1 MRLSFSV
8 IVLVFTATSCINRNL
23 MFRTPKDAEEV
34 SENIPLKPTEDYHIY
49 HDDKFTFDLYTQ
61 NGEKIVEGLAGMNE
75 ASMKSESP
83 VYIVESNGMAKLP
96 VLGDV
101 RVEGLTVRN
110 LEDTLAFLYSGEY
123 KNPFV
128 QVRLTNQR
136 VIVFPGA
143 GAEAKVIPLLN
154 NNTTLME
161 ALAQAGGIAE
171 RGRADKVK
179 IMRSTKEGRKVYLI
193 NLSTIEGLKYA
204 DMIVQANDYI
214 YVEPSEQVVRE
225 TAKEIAPVISII
237 SSTLVIFT
245 VISTLKK

>member
-1 MRLSFSV
+1 MRPGLFV
-8 IVLVFTATSCINRNL
+8 ILLLLTATSCINRNL

-34 SENIPLKPTEDYHIY
+34 TQNIPLKPTEDYRIY

-61 NGEKIVEGLAGMNE
+61 NGEKIVEGLAGMNKE
-75 ASMKSESP
+75 SMKVQSP
-83 VYIVESNGMAKLP
+83 VYVVESNGMAKLP

-101 RVEGLTVRN
+101 HVEGMTVRA
-110 LEDTLAFLYSGEY
+110 LEDTLAFLYADEY
-123 KNPFV
+123 RHPFV

-161 ALAQAGGIAE
+161 ALAQAGGIAD

-193 NLSTIEGLKYA
+193 DLSTIEGLKYA

-225 TAKEIAPVISII
+225 TVKEIAPVVSIF
-237 SSTLVIFT
+237 SSALVIFT
-245 VISTLKK
+245 VISTLSK